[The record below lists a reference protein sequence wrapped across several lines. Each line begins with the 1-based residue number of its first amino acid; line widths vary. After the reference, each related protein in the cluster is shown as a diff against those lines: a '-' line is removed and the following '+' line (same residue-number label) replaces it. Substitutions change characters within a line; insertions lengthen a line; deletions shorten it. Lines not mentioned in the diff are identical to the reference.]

1 MECGSQE
8 TLCQALTWLTENE
21 LAARKLNDL
30 LIKLGQGS
38 TGGIGAVARFLKDY
52 GQLIVG
58 LLGFS
63 FGAYRWWLYHE
74 RVLHKRLDDYI
85 SARDARLRD
94 VRSKALE
101 TIQRPAPGQGLQ
113 APSFIDRELASVL
126 RENQWDN
133 TTLALS
139 VNSSAEWQL
148 SKAVENIKRK
158 LTIAER
164 EAVSLRQ
171 ELCTAYGLRGAVA
184 SARAGAERHAM
195 ALSYFR
201 NALSLP
207 GHANDIQLKE
217 LEAHQLRK
225 LGHFDAAESAYE
237 RVIELA
243 RDLPSERDRDVVVA
257 RAKRYLAEIDARP
270 LNAYLRMRAP
280 LEGAQ
285 FAPGPVALL
294 DRCQPLSAWEWI
306 EKGDMQYFTALLANL
321 RDFNNVESQ
330 SLEDADAAYQ
340 AASLAVRKKPWQ
352 IGKSNSSLR
361 KRIRDG
367 HRRVLEARAR
377 QHYDAAWWPR
387 SPAQSNQS
395 QTPSAKVSGPGGNQ
409 TVAETA

>member
-1 MECGSQE
+1 MECGSE

-38 TGGIGAVARFLKDY
+38 TGGIGAVAQFLKDY

-63 FGAYRWWLYHE
+63 FGAWRWWLYHE

-85 SARDARLRD
+85 SARDARLKD

-101 TIQRPAPGQGLQ
+101 TIQRPAPGQTAQ

-126 RENQWDN
+126 RENQWGN

-158 LTIAER
+158 LQIAER

-184 SARAGAERHAM
+184 SARAGAERHAT
-195 ALSYFR
+195 ALTYFR

-225 LGHFDAAESAYE
+225 LGHFVAAEVAYE

-243 RDLPSERDRDVVVA
+243 RDLHSERDRNVIVA
-257 RAKRYLAEIDARP
+257 RAKRYLAEIDAKP
-270 LNAYLRMRAP
+270 WNAYLRMRADAD
-280 LEGAQ
+280 GGQ
-285 FAPGPVALL
+285 YSPGPIALL
-294 DRCQPLSAWEWI
+294 DRCQPLSSWEWI
-306 EKGDMQYFTALLANL
+306 EKGDMHYFTALLARL
-321 RDFNNVESQ
+321 RDYNNVEGQ
-330 SLEDADAAYQ
+330 SLEDADAAFQ
-340 AASLAVRKKPWQ
+340 AALLAIRTRRWN
-352 IGKSNSSLR
+352 IGKSSSGLR
-361 KRIRDG
+361 NRIRDG
-367 HRRVLEARAR
+367 RERVRRAR
-377 QHYDAAWWPR
+377 DQKIYDMAWWPR
-387 SPAQSNQS
+387 TPSGLDEP
-395 QTPSAKVSGPGGNQ
+395 QTPTAKVSGSGSSQP
-409 TVAETA
+409 VPETA